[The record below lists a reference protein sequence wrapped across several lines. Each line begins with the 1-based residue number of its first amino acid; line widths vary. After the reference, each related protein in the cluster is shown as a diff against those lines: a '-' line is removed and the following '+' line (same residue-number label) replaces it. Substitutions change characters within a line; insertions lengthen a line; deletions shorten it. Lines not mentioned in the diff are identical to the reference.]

1 MVPSTP
7 QFRTLLE
14 QLLDSP
20 AISLH
25 GFYCHAGT
33 SYDSTSLDEATNW
46 LTDEVTAVLD
56 AATLANELIKPN
68 HSVVSTP
75 LILSVGSTPTAHA
88 FSERALT
95 ALHARLESC
104 GAKLELHAGNYP
116 MLDLQQL
123 ATSLIDPDAIAQR
136 VIASV
141 IAYYPGRGDGGSDEA
156 MCDAGGIAM
165 SKDKGPIPGFGDV
178 IGIIQTAG
186 PKPGTTQGGIREL
199 GWRLGRMSQEHGILT
214 RKKSATTGQHIPIPE
229 DESLRLGDIV
239 EIVGQHAC
247 MTAAAYP
254 WYYIVDSSQERTPG
268 EEQRI
273 VDIWVPYK
281 GW

>member
-1 MVPSTP
+1 
-7 QFRTLLE
+7 
-14 QLLDSP
+14 
-20 AISLH
+20 LH

-56 AATLANELIKPN
+56 GATLADELIKPN
-68 HSVVSTP
+68 HSVSSP

-88 FSERALT
+88 FSET
-95 ALHARLESC
+95 ALATLRARLESC
-104 GAKLELHAGNYP
+104 HATLELHAGNYP

-141 IAYYPGRGDGGSDEA
+141 IAYYPGRGEGGSDEA

-178 IGIIQTAG
+178 ICIIPAVGPTAG
-186 PKPGTTQGGIREL
+186 STVTPPKRGIHKL

-214 RKKSATTGQHIPIPE
+214 RKKSVATGQHIPISE
-229 DESLRLGDIV
+229 DESLHLGDIV

-254 WYYIVDSSQERTPG
+254 WYYIVDSSQELAPD